1 MIGVDSGADGLWN
14 RGLVDTDFLVA
25 PLMHV
30 WQDLKHTMKLSLRTS
45 LLIVSLWTKWM
56 VCAAESAGGERWV
69 SLLKGGSL
77 DGWVQKGGKARYRVE
92 GDQIVGTPVPG
103 TGNSFLCTVGI
114 YTNFV
119 LELEFKTDPGLN
131 SGVQVRSHA
140 FEGPTEFEDTA
151 RGKTVKISAGRVHGY
166 QVEIDPSPRAWSG
179 GIYDE
184 ARRGWLHD
192 LKENEAARK
201 AYKTNDW
208 NHFRIEA
215 SPGRLQTTIN
225 GVPAADLRDTVSPA
239 GFIALQ
245 VHSVGTRTNAMEVR
259 FRGLRILER
268 P

>member
-1 MIGVDSGADGLWN
+1 MGLLAGSW
-14 RGLVDTDFLVA
+14 RGTYFLVA
-25 PLMHV
+25 RERPI
-30 WQDLKHTMKLSLRTS
+30 WQGREHTMKFKLRTS
-45 LLIVSLWTKWM
+45 LFIVSLWAEWM
-56 VCAAESAGGERWV
+56 VCAAELSGGERWV
-69 SLLKGGSL
+69 SLLKGGVL
-77 DGWVQKGGKARYRVE
+77 DGWIQKGGKASYRVE

-103 TGNSFLCTVGI
+103 TGNSFLCTSRS

-140 FEGPTEFEDTA
+140 FEGPTEFEDIA

-184 ARRGWLHD
+184 ARRGWLYD

-208 NHFRIEA
+208 NHFRVEA
-215 SPGRLQTTIN
+215 TSGRIQTSIN
-225 GVPAADLRDTVSPA
+225 GVPAADLRDTVSSS

-245 VHSVGTRTNAMEVR
+245 VHSIGTRTNAMEVR
-259 FRGLRILER
+259 FRGVRILER